1 MQPIDRKAVGIYL
14 LIAFAGSWS
23 MAGAFRLFGGRLTG
37 DVMSAV
43 VGVPY
48 MMVPMVAAF
57 VVQRRVKHRPVAGP
71 LGVSFALNRWWLVA
85 WLSPL
90 AITFAVIGVSL
101 FLPGV
106 RFSTEMAGLFER
118 FRGIIPE
125 QKLAQMRAGFHHL
138 PVSPFWLLLGQ
149 GLFASLTMNAVA
161 GFGEELGWRGF
172 LLGEFGGFGFWR
184 SSLLVGAIWGIWHAP
199 MVLQGLHYPSH
210 PVAGVAMM
218 TAWCILLSPLFSYI
232 RLKARSVIAVS
243 VLHGSFNAFSGLA
256 LLMVTGGNDLTVG
269 LPGLSGFIVLGL
281 LNVLLAFA
289 VRRMGRTT
297 PAPTIPPA

>member
-1 MQPIDRKAVGIYL
+1 VDRKAIGLYL
-14 LIAFAGSWS
+14 LITFTGSWS
-23 MAGAFRLFGGRLTG
+23 IAGAFRLFGGRLTG

-43 VGVPY
+43 VGVPF
-48 MMVPMVAAF
+48 MLVPMVAAL
-57 VVQRRVKHRPVAGP
+57 VVQRWVKRRPVAGP

-90 AITFAVIGVSL
+90 AITFAVIAVSL
-101 FLPGV
+101 LLPGV

-125 QKLAQMRAGFHHL
+125 QKLAQMREAFAHL
-138 PVSPFWLLLGQ
+138 PVHPFWLLLGQ

-172 LLGEFGGFGFWR
+172 LVAEFGGFGFWR
-184 SSLLVGAIWGIWHAP
+184 SSLLIGAIWGIWHAP
-199 MVLQGLHYPSH
+199 LVLQGLQYRSH
-210 PVAGVAMM
+210 PVPGVAMM

-243 VLHGSFNAFSGLA
+243 ILHGSFNAFSGLA
-256 LLMVTGGNDLTVG
+256 LLMVTGGNDLLVG
-269 LPGLSGFIVLGL
+269 VPGLSGFVVLGL
-281 LNVLLAFA
+281 LNILLAFA
-289 VRRMGRTT
+289 VRRESQT
-297 PAPTIPPA
+297 PSAPSVSPT